1 MRKLAIALS
10 AFAVLSFAAPLTV
23 PAQAQDSKVVIK
35 KDEPVQKKKVIIK
48 RHETT
53 GAGVELRE
61 HRPADKKVIIK
72 KHDMD

>member
-10 AFAVLSFAAPLTV
+10 AFAVLGFAAPLTV
-23 PAQAQDSKVVIK
+23 PAHADDAVVVK
-35 KDEPVQKKKVIIK
+35 KDEPVKKKVIIK

-53 GAGVELRE
+53 GAGVVLRE

>member
-10 AFAVLSFAAPLTV
+10 AFGVLSFAAPLTV
-23 PAQAQDSKVVIK
+23 PAHADDVVINK
-35 KDEPVQKKKVIIK
+35 GEPVQKKKVIIK

-53 GAGVELRE
+53 GAGVVLRE